1 MGIDFSHCE
10 AHWSYSGF
18 NLFRRKIASIVMETE
33 QLIDDLYGDK
43 MIYRYMI
50 NEPVYSFIDH
60 SDCDGE
66 LTPEELRQII
76 PQLEDAVNKLED
88 EDGDKYRGLEL
99 IKGMKEALKNDDNLE
114 FH

>member
-1 MGIDFSHCE
+1 MGLDFSHCE

-33 QLIDDLYGDK
+33 NMIDNLYDDRLIFKYLSAEP
-43 MIYRYMI
+43 IYPFI
-50 NEPVYSFIDH
+50 NH
-60 SDCDGE
+60 SDCDGV
-66 LTPEELRQII
+66 LTPTELEQII

-99 IKGMKEALKNDDNLE
+99 IKGMKEALKNNNNLE